1 MEYDTRP
8 KIGVS
13 PGKGGAYGYS
23 MIPRDTLLAAEKVL
37 IGAMLREPFNLAQ
50 YLGRLNPVKLS
61 NAGDGLAP
69 AFESIISQFQQYG
82 QYSPLSIQ
90 QKTGIDVSYHASN
103 DSEIDLTW
111 AIDNW
116 KFEYDRW
123 AETVALSQAVGSA
136 WEDGVD
142 AMRSAVDKQ
151 RERLGLTQG
160 ETNKS
165 SVEDFLNWGIDKLEG
180 NETYYKTTP
189 HLDSVKE
196 YIRYFEPGTLTLI
209 AARPSMGKS
218 LEALNLHSH
227 FYNKG
232 LKGVM
237 FVLEV
242 QKKANLKRLL
252 GIRHGINHL
261 ANWKGEEKI
270 IGPALTETASLD
282 STCPIVDDLYNIFD
296 IEAWCMSAHYKGE
309 LDFVIIDYIGLMLQ
323 GKESPNLE
331 LSRISRALKLLAKRL
346 NIPVI
351 ALSQLSRDVEKRGG
365 SKRPQMAD
373 LRDSGSLE
381 QDADIIIFLYRAE
394 YYKILEDDKGE
405 STVGLAE
412 MIISKNREGPVG
424 TAIAKYSPILGFT
437 DLIDETRFPTEEKIM
452 VGGKEFWTETTNIN
466 YGNHRDF
473 TESKREEVPAFNPAA
488 VSRPNRA
495 NADETPF

>member
-1 MEYDTRP
+1 MEYDTNP
-8 KIGVS
+8 KIGVHN
-13 PGKGGAYGYS
+13 GKGGAYGFS
-23 MIPRDTLLAAEKVL
+23 MIPRYTLTAAEKVL
-37 IGAMLREPFNLAQ
+37 IGAMFREPFNLAQ
-50 YLGRLNPVKLS
+50 YLGKLNPVKLA

-69 AFESIISQFQQYG
+69 AFAEILAQFQQYG
-82 QYSPLSIQ
+82 QYSPLSIE
-90 QKTGIDVSYHASN
+90 QKTGIDAGYHASN
-103 DSEIDLTW
+103 DSEIDLLW

-116 KFEYDRW
+116 RFEYDRW
-123 AETVALSQAVGSA
+123 AETIALSQAVGSA
-136 WEDGVD
+136 WEDGIE
-142 AMRSAVDKQ
+142 AMRDAVEKQ

-165 SVEDFLNWGIDKLEG
+165 SIEDFLNWGIDKLGG

-189 HLDSVKE
+189 HLASVKE

-227 FYNKG
+227 FHDQG
-232 LKGVM
+232 LKGAM

-242 QKKANLKRLL
+242 QKKAGYKRLL

-261 ANWKGEEKI
+261 ANWKGEEKT
-270 IGPALTETASLD
+270 IGPALSEVASVD
-282 STCPIVDDLYNIFD
+282 SNCPIVDDIYNIFE
-296 IEAWCMSAHYKGE
+296 IEAWCISAHYKGE

-381 QDADIIIFLYRAE
+381 QDADIVIFLYRAE
-394 YYKILEDDKGE
+394 YYKILEDANGE
-405 STVGLAE
+405 STVGMAE
-412 MIISKNREGPVG
+412 FIIAKNREGPIG
-424 TAIAKYSPILGFT
+424 TAMARFSPILGFN
-437 DLIDETRFPTEEKIM
+437 DIIPESKFPASSP
-452 VGGKEFWTETTNIN
+452 V
-466 YGNHRDF
+466 DF
-473 TESKREEVPAFNPAA
+473 TLPASVRPEAGENVPF
-488 VSRPNRA
+488 
-495 NADETPF
+495 